1 MREKS
6 PVMVFKKFSVRHDR
20 VGMKVGTDGV
30 LLGAWV
36 SLNQVRTI
44 LDIGTGSGLIALM
57 MAQRT
62 DDNVTIDAV
71 EVADDAAQAKE
82 NFEASPWKHRLR
94 TFHTSLQKFEPAAPY
109 DLAVANPPYFIDS
122 LKSPLE
128 KRKVARHDVTLNH
141 EDILRATS
149 RILHPDSRLALILP
163 TTEAGAFVVKARQ
176 YGLHCIR
183 HCAFRTRP
191 HKMPKRYLLE
201 FSYHNSPTARSEVSL
216 YSADGQPSGE
226 YRSLT
231 GEFYLAF

>member
-36 SLNQVRTI
+36 ALNQVRTI

-57 MAQRT
+57 MAQRSGE
-62 DDNVTIDAV
+62 NVIIDAV

-94 TFHTSLQKFEPAAPY
+94 IFHTSLQKFEPSAPY

-122 LKSPLE
+122 LKSVE
-128 KRKVARHDVTLNH
+128 KRNVARHNVTLNH
-141 EDILRATS
+141 EDILKATS
-149 RILHPDSRLALILP
+149 RILHPDSRLGLILP
-163 TTEAGAFVVKARQ
+163 TTEASAFVAKARL

-183 HCAFRTRP
+183 QCAFRTRP
-191 HKMPKRYLLE
+191 HKMPIRSLLE
-201 FSYHNSPTARSEVSL
+201 FSYHNVPSSKSEIFL
-216 YSADGQPSGE
+216 
-226 YRSLT
+226 
-231 GEFYLAF
+231 